1 MLMDLFFAGKKEKAM
16 SDNFEIK
23 YNPETGEWITP
34 AKDEA
39 AEKASEAAEAVATEV
54 EKAAEAQKPSEV
66 LAAAEA
72 QKPSEAVAEVTSATE
87 EAPVKSD
94 AEVKQ
99 IIQQAEATTSPYF
112 DHMNAQEEA
121 PAQEKK
127 GRVKAAKQK
136 KQKAPKEPKQKKRMG
151 FFGKAVA
158 AVFLAAIFGGVAGG
172 TFYGVCRYTGVFDQK
187 PVVIDASES
196 KTSTTSGGNPSI
208 YYDPSVT
215 NDIHEGTLD
224 YWTKQYP
231 DSTYPLTN
239 TNNIQVISSDISE
252 MVEQVIPAMVTIV
265 NTGKETYDFWYG
277 AYTPQSSGTGVIIG
291 ENETELLIV
300 TNNHVAKD
308 AVKLEITF
316 VDDSTAT
323 AVVKGKDADMD
334 LAVLAVPLESLS
346 EETRNAIVVA
356 QLGDSD
362 SLKLGQPAV
371 VIGNALGIGIS
382 VTDGIISGLN
392 REMTT
397 EDGKTGTFI
406 QTDAAVNHGNS
417 GGALLNIK
425 GEVIGIVSNKIDG
438 ESVEAMGYAIPI
450 SAASPIIEDLM
461 NRVTRKEVVAAEE
474 QGYLGVQLQT
484 ITDEARSYYGM
495 PEGAYV
501 YNVFEGSGAYEA
513 GIRKGDVIT
522 KLEGT
527 TIYSNTSAR
536 EILQYYRQG
545 EEVTVKY
552 SRMENGEYVSHEV
565 TVVLGGAQQTK

>member
-1 MLMDLFFAGKKEKAM
+1 MDLFFAGKKEKAM

-34 AKDEA
+34 AKDDAAESVKESVEA
-39 AEKASEAAEAVATEV
+39 ATAEV
-54 EKAAEAQKPSEV
+54 EKATEAV
-66 LAAAEA
+66 AAEA
-72 QKPSEAVAEVTSATE
+72 QKPSEAVAAEVASATE

-94 AEVKQ
+94 AQVQQ

-151 FFGKAVA
+151 FLGKAVA

-196 KTSTTSGGNPSI
+196 KTSTTGGNPSGLSEVKPE
-208 YYDPSVT
+208 DPGLPSDLT
-215 NDIHEGTLD
+215 IWYGEGTEARLVN
-224 YWTKQYP
+224 
-231 DSTYPLTN
+231 SGSV
-239 TNNIQVISSDISE
+239 QVISSDISE

-484 ITDEARSYYGM
+484 ITDEARTYYGM

>member
-34 AKDEA
+34 AKDDAAESVKESVEA
-39 AEKASEAAEAVATEV
+39 ATAEV
-54 EKAAEAQKPSEV
+54 EKATEAV
-66 LAAAEA
+66 AAEA
-72 QKPSEAVAEVTSATE
+72 QKPSEAVAAEVASATE

-94 AEVKQ
+94 AQVQQ

-196 KTSTTSGGNPSI
+196 KTSTTSGGNPSGLSEVKPE
-208 YYDPSVT
+208 DLGLPSDLT
-215 NDIHEGTLD
+215 IWYGDGTEARLVN
-224 YWTKQYP
+224 
-231 DSTYPLTN
+231 SGSV
-239 TNNIQVISSDISE
+239 QVISSDISE

-265 NTGKETYDFWYG
+265 NTGRETYDIWYG
-277 AYTPQSSGTGVIIG
+277 PYTPQSSGTGVIIG

-438 ESVEAMGYAIPI
+438 DSVEAMGYAIPI

-484 ITDEARSYYGM
+484 ITDEARTYYGM

>member
-1 MLMDLFFAGKKEKAM
+1 MDLFFAGKKEKAM

-34 AKDEA
+34 AKDDAAESVKESVEA
-39 AEKASEAAEAVATEV
+39 ATAEV
-54 EKAAEAQKPSEV
+54 EKATEAV
-66 LAAAEA
+66 AAEA
-72 QKPSEAVAEVTSATE
+72 QKPSEAVAAEVASATE

-94 AEVKQ
+94 AQVQQ

-196 KTSTTSGGNPSI
+196 KTSTTSGGNPSGLSEVKPE
-208 YYDPSVT
+208 DPDLPSDLT
-215 NDIHEGTLD
+215 LWYGEGTEARLVN
-224 YWTKQYP
+224 
-231 DSTYPLTN
+231 SGSV
-239 TNNIQVISSDISE
+239 QVISSDISE

-438 ESVEAMGYAIPI
+438 ESVESMGYAIPI

-461 NRVTRKEVVAAEE
+461 NRVTRKDVVAAEE

-484 ITDEARSYYGM
+484 ITDEARTYYGM

-527 TIYSNTSAR
+527 TIYSNSSAR

>member
-1 MLMDLFFAGKKEKAM
+1 M

-23 YNPETGEWITP
+23 YNPETGEWVTP
-34 AKDEA
+34 VKEEA
-39 AEKASEAAEAVATEV
+39 AESVKESVEAATAEVEKATEAVAAEAV
-54 EKAAEAQKPSEV
+54 KASET
-66 LAAAEA
+66 
-72 QKPSEAVAEVTSATE
+72 VAEVASATE

-94 AEVKQ
+94 AEVQQ

-136 KQKAPKEPKQKKRMG
+136 KQKAPKEPKEKKRMG
-151 FFGKAVA
+151 FLGKAVA

-196 KTSTTSGGNPSI
+196 KTSTTTGSNPSEVHEMPPEMAEKLGLPSDLTI
-208 YYDPSVT
+208 WYDDGNETRLVNS
-215 NDIHEGTLD
+215 G
-224 YWTKQYP
+224 
-231 DSTYPLTN
+231 
-239 TNNIQVISSDISE
+239 NIQVISSDISE

-265 NTGKETYDFWYG
+265 NTGKEAYDFWYG
-277 AYTPQSSGTGVIIG
+277 SYTPQSSGTGVIIG

-316 VDDSTAT
+316 VDETTAT

-450 SAASPIIEDLM
+450 SVASPIINDLM
-461 NRVTRKEVVAAEE
+461 NRVTRKDVVAAEE

-527 TIYSNTSAR
+527 TIYSNSSAR

>member
-1 MLMDLFFAGKKEKAM
+1 MDLFFAGKKEKVM

-34 AKDEA
+34 AKDDAAESVKESMEA
-39 AEKASEAAEAVATEV
+39 ATAEV
-54 EKAAEAQKPSEV
+54 EKATEAV
-66 LAAAEA
+66 AAEA
-72 QKPSEAVAEVTSATE
+72 QKPSEAVAAEVASATE

-94 AEVKQ
+94 AQVQQ
-99 IIQQAEATTSPYF
+99 IIRQAEATTSPYF

-196 KTSTTSGGNPSI
+196 KTSTTSGGNPSGLSEVKPE
-208 YYDPSVT
+208 DPGLPSDLT
-215 NDIHEGTLD
+215 LWYGEGTEARLVN
-224 YWTKQYP
+224 
-231 DSTYPLTN
+231 SGSV
-239 TNNIQVISSDISE
+239 QVISSDISE

-438 ESVEAMGYAIPI
+438 ESVESMGYAIPI

-461 NRVTRKEVVAAEE
+461 NRVTRKDVVASEE

-484 ITDEARSYYGM
+484 ITDEARTYYGM

-527 TIYSNTSAR
+527 TIYSNSSAR

>member
-1 MLMDLFFAGKKEKAM
+1 M

-39 AEKASEAAEAVATEV
+39 AEKASEAVAAVATEV

-72 QKPSEAVAEVTSATE
+72 EKASEAVAEVTSATE
-87 EAPVKSD
+87 EAAVKSD

-196 KTSTTSGGNPSI
+196 KTSTTSGGNPSGLSEVKPE
-208 YYDPSVT
+208 DLGLPSDLT
-215 NDIHEGTLD
+215 IWYGDGTEARLVN
-224 YWTKQYP
+224 
-231 DSTYPLTN
+231 SGSV
-239 TNNIQVISSDISE
+239 QVISSDISE

-277 AYTPQSSGTGVIIG
+277 PYTPQSSSTGVIIG

-461 NRVTRKEVVAAEE
+461 NRVTRKDVVAAEE

>member
-16 SDNFEIK
+16 SDNFEIN

-34 AKDEA
+34 AKDDAAESVKESVEA
-39 AEKASEAAEAVATEV
+39 ATAEV
-54 EKAAEAQKPSEV
+54 EKATEAV
-66 LAAAEA
+66 AAEA
-72 QKPSEAVAEVTSATE
+72 QKPSEAVAAEVTSATE
-87 EAPVKSD
+87 EAAVKSD

-196 KTSTTSGGNPSI
+196 KTSTTSGGNPSGLSEVKPE
-208 YYDPSVT
+208 DLGLPSDLT
-215 NDIHEGTLD
+215 IWYGDGTEARLVN
-224 YWTKQYP
+224 
-231 DSTYPLTN
+231 SGSV
-239 TNNIQVISSDISE
+239 QVISSDISE

-265 NTGKETYDFWYG
+265 NTGRETYDFWYG

-461 NRVTRKEVVAAEE
+461 NRVTRKDVVAAEE

-527 TIYSNTSAR
+527 TIYSNSSAR

>member
-34 AKDEA
+34 AKDDAAESVKESVEA
-39 AEKASEAAEAVATEV
+39 ATAEV
-54 EKAAEAQKPSEV
+54 EKATEAV
-66 LAAAEA
+66 AAEA
-72 QKPSEAVAEVTSATE
+72 QKPSEAVAAEVASATE

-94 AEVKQ
+94 AQVQQ

-196 KTSTTSGGNPSI
+196 KTSTTSGGNPSGLSEVKPE
-208 YYDPSVT
+208 DPDLPSDLT
-215 NDIHEGTLD
+215 LWYGEGTEARLVN
-224 YWTKQYP
+224 
-231 DSTYPLTN
+231 SGSV
-239 TNNIQVISSDISE
+239 QVISSDISE

-438 ESVEAMGYAIPI
+438 ESVESMGYAIPI

-461 NRVTRKEVVAAEE
+461 NRVTRKDVVAAEE

-484 ITDEARSYYGM
+484 ITDEARTYYGM

-527 TIYSNTSAR
+527 TIYSNSSAR

>member
-1 MLMDLFFAGKKEKAM
+1 MDLFFAGKKEKAM

-39 AEKASEAAEAVATEV
+39 AEKASEAAAAVATEV

-72 QKPSEAVAEVTSATE
+72 QKPSEAVAAEVTSATE
-87 EAPVKSD
+87 EAAVKSD

-196 KTSTTSGGNPSI
+196 KTSTTSGGNPSGLSEVKPE
-208 YYDPSVT
+208 DLGLPSDLT
-215 NDIHEGTLD
+215 IWYGDGTEARLVN
-224 YWTKQYP
+224 
-231 DSTYPLTN
+231 SGSV
-239 TNNIQVISSDISE
+239 QVISSDISE

-265 NTGKETYDFWYG
+265 NTGRETYDFWYG

-461 NRVTRKEVVAAEE
+461 NRVTRKDVVAAEE

-527 TIYSNTSAR
+527 TIYSNSTAR

>member
-1 MLMDLFFAGKKEKAM
+1 MDLFFAGKKEKAM

-34 AKDEA
+34 AKDDAAESVKESVEA
-39 AEKASEAAEAVATEV
+39 ATAEV
-54 EKAAEAQKPSEV
+54 EKATEAV
-66 LAAAEA
+66 AAEA
-72 QKPSEAVAEVTSATE
+72 QKPSEAVAAEVASATE

-94 AEVKQ
+94 AQVQQ

-196 KTSTTSGGNPSI
+196 KTSTTSGGNPSGLSEVKPE
-208 YYDPSVT
+208 DLGLPSDLT
-215 NDIHEGTLD
+215 IWYGDGTEARLVN
-224 YWTKQYP
+224 
-231 DSTYPLTN
+231 SGSV
-239 TNNIQVISSDISE
+239 QVISSDISE

-265 NTGKETYDFWYG
+265 NTGRETYDIWYG
-277 AYTPQSSGTGVIIG
+277 PYTPQSSGTGVIIG

-316 VDDSTAT
+316 VVDSTAT

-438 ESVEAMGYAIPI
+438 DSVEAMGYAIPI

-484 ITDEARSYYGM
+484 ITDEARTYYGM